1 MPNTPMTH
9 FAINADDLPRARE
22 FYEAVFGWEFSEW
35 GPPGFFQIE
44 TGSRDDFARVQGAL
58 QERRELVEGTPTI
71 GFECTV
77 AVDDVQA
84 VVAAAVANSGTVLL
98 EPTTI
103 PDVGELAFVRDPEGN
118 VVGAMRYDDS
128 D

>member
-1 MPNTPMTH
+1 MPATPITH
-9 FAINADDLPRARE
+9 FAINADDLPRARD

-35 GPPGFFQIE
+35 GPPGFLQIE

-58 QERRELVEGTPTI
+58 QERRELVEGTPTV

-84 VVAAAVANSGTVLL
+84 VVEAAVANGGRVLL
-98 EPTTI
+98 EPTAI

-118 VVGAMRYDDS
+118 VVGAMRYDSS

>member
-1 MPNTPMTH
+1 MPHTPIAH
-9 FAINADDLPRARE
+9 FAINAFDLPRARE

-44 TGSRDDFARVQGAL
+44 TGSRDRFARVQGAL

-77 AVDDVQA
+77 AVDDVQ
-84 VVAAAVANSGTVLL
+84 VVVGAAVASGGTVLL

-118 VVGAMRYDDS
+118 VVGVMRYDNS